1 MSLPAGG
8 HRLVVVVV
16 GGGGGGGGAAAA
28 AAVIR
33 LAIEYQGVHMVFKAQ
48 VSVLS

>member
-1 MSLPAGG
+1 MSFPSQG
-8 HRLVVVVV
+8 LVVVVV
-16 GGGGGGGGAAAA
+16 
-28 AAVIR
+28 VVVVVVR